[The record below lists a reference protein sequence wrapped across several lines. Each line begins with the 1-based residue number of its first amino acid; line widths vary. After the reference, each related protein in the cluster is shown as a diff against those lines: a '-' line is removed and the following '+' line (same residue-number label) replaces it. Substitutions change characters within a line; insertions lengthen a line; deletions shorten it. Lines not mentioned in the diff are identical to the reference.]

1 MPLLKNR
8 RTGAGSR
15 LLLALLLSAV
25 FIVLLSAFS
34 VPANPGEDFAYDA
47 TGTLSESTR
56 RTIREVNGQIRS
68 TGAQVVLCM
77 ISSLGGDDIESAAL
91 SVFRNWGIGSSSKNN
106 GVLLLVA
113 KEDRKLR
120 IEVGYG
126 LEGAIPDSVA
136 DRIIRNVIAPSF
148 QQGDFDGGVLDGF
161 NALVT
166 LVAEEYDLEIDAEGY
181 VAIGTEEDSEISFM
195 EMVFMVMVIIFIL
208 ITYFGRFFG
217 TSMMGRGGPGRGNW
231 TGGGGWS
238 GGGGGRS
245 SGGGFGG
252 GSSGGGGAS
261 GGW

>member
-1 MPLLKNR
+1 
-8 RTGAGSR
+8 
-15 LLLALLLSAV
+15 
-25 FIVLLSAFS
+25 
-34 VPANPGEDFAYDA
+34 
-47 TGTLSESTR
+47 
-56 RTIREVNGQIRS
+56 RS
-68 TGAQVVLCM
+68 
-77 ISSLGGDDIESAAL
+77 
-91 SVFRNWGIGSSSKNN
+91 WGIGSSSKNN

-181 VAIGTEEDSEISFM
+181 VAIETEEDSEYSFL
-195 EMVFMVMVIIFIL
+195 EMVFMVMIVIFIL

-217 TSMMGRGGPGRGNW
+217 TSMMGRGGPGRGSW